1 MNARLVKR
9 IVKYKVILDVCLD
22 TDIGL
27 IQLKPNVFCFML
39 NDMLF
44 IEQHYIPCFVN
55 EEELTSGNLA
65 SQFKKIKTHDDVK
78 VKTSW
83 KKINNNYRVSHK
95 YTDKHGKSITEYSKW
110 YKSSLYIN
118 HLIETTTDDILLDD
132 GHCFDYKEAVNLE
145 REYIR
150 IMKLKE
156 ILADD

>member
-1 MNARLVKR
+1 MNARSV
-9 IVKYKVILDVCLD
+9 IHIIKYKVISDVCLD
-22 TDIGL
+22 TEIGL
-27 IQLKPNVFCFML
+27 IALKSNVLCFML

-44 IEQHYIPCFVN
+44 IEQHYMPCFVN

-65 SQFKKIKTHDDVK
+65 SHFKKIKTHDDVK

-95 YTDKHGKSITEYSKW
+95 YTDKHGKFITEYSKW

-118 HLIETTTDDILLDD
+118 HLIKTTIDDILLDD
-132 GHCFDYKEAVNLE
+132 DYCFDYKEAVNLE

-150 IMKLKE
+150 IMKLRE